1 MSKADQNKR
10 PAVQTTGHAW
20 DGDIQEYNNPL
31 PTWWVWLFYGTIIF
45 SLVYWLIYPTFPIGK
60 SYTTGIM
67 NDITFVN
74 DKGEEVTTHWNTR
87 SLLIKDMQTGEA
99 AVRQREY
106 LEKINATDIKDILQ
120 DPEMM
125 AFVRS
130 MSKVLFADNCA
141 ACHGAGGN
149 GVVGLFP
156 SLVDDD
162 WLWGGT
168 PEKIQETIT
177 HGRLGFMPSFAPTF
191 NKEELESVAAYVLSL
206 SGVEGGK
213 HEAIEKGKEIF
224 HGESGGCYYCHG
236 ADAKGL
242 QSQGSANLTDKVW
255 TIANVPAAETY
266 EEKLA
271 EVEKVIS
278 EGVSREMPAW
288 KGRLSDEQIKLLT
301 VFIHQLGGGQ

>member
-106 LEKINATDIKDILQ
+106 LEQINATDIKDILQ
-120 DPEMM
+120 DPEKM

-149 GVVGLFP
+149 GVIGLFP

-168 PEKIQETIT
+168 TSDIHTTIAG
-177 HGRLGFMPSFAPTF
+177 GRIGFMPSFGPTF
-191 NKEELESVAAYVLSL
+191 NEEQLEAVAGYVLSL
-206 SGVEGGK
+206 SGIEGEG
-213 HEAIEKGKEIF
+213 HEAVEEGKEIF
-224 HGESGGCYYCHG
+224 HGQEGGCYYCHG
-236 ADAKGL
+236 SDAKGL
-242 QSQGSANLTDKVW
+242 NSQGSANLTDKVW
-255 TIANVPAAETY
+255 TIANVPAAKTY
-266 EEKLA
+266 EDKLA
-271 EVEKVIS
+271 AVESVIS
-278 EGVSREMPAW
+278 NGVYREMPTW
-288 KGRLSDEQIKLLT
+288 KDRLSEEQIKLLT
-301 VFIHQLGGGQ
+301 VYIHQLGGGQ